1 MADIVKFAG
10 YDIKDKTL
18 REDISE
24 TKTYLGYT
32 DDNVIGLQADF
43 ENNVFTRLGGAV
55 GKNAGS
61 DFNVYNMYG
70 NRKVCAVQDDGTIS
84 KWYGDTGYVEDGSIG
99 QIMVRQP
106 KFYYKVVPLKI
117 VPISPET
124 DENYVGV
131 TTTEIAVDSTTNP
144 VMING
149 SSVTVAAGG
158 VVCYNGVY
166 YEWDG
171 TNSKWIAYTQTDC
184 TGYHMYKANFYLS
197 DKPLQGFKVHPAF
210 IDANGVEKDC
220 YYIGA
225 YEASLYDVSESKY
238 LQYDSWSVTED
249 GGVYTINALNTYLAD
264 AANDKLCS
272 IAGVKPASGEYST
285 QFTRPNVN
293 QMAKNRGTGWG
304 AVNVKIAS
312 AEQLLQIIELGQ
324 FNVQNA
330 IANGVVSYASGSH
343 TESVFTGSTSNL
355 GNGTGAA
362 ASSSRLVS
370 DGTYQTNTNNGYKSI
385 RYRGVENFWGNVWS
399 YISGINIWGNGKM
412 GGGEA
417 YICDDF
423 NFAESKNDG
432 NYKPV
437 GFTAAKKSGY
447 IKYFGYSTT
456 YDWLLFPSYIKG
468 GNATLPIGD
477 YNYVTAKLNA
487 YRIAHLG
494 GAWYSGATAGAFSW
508 NVANA
513 VGDRTR
519 MIGGRLALV

>member
-1 MADIVKFAG
+1 MADAVKIEG
-10 YDIKDKTL
+10 YNVKDAVADADILDL
-18 REDISE
+18 E
-24 TKTYLGYT
+24 TYLGYT

-43 ENNVFTRLGGAV
+43 ENNVFTRLGGAI

-70 NRKVCAVQDDGTIS
+70 NRKVCAVQDDGTVS

-106 KFYYKVVPLKI
+106 KFYYKVVPI
-117 VPISPET
+117 TIAPIEPDDT
-124 DENYVGV
+124 D
-131 TTTEIAVDSTTNP
+131 
-144 VMING
+144 
-149 SSVTVAAGG
+149 
-158 VVCYNGVY
+158 
-166 YEWDG
+166 
-171 TNSKWIAYTQTDC
+171 QTD
-184 TGYHMYKANFYLS
+184 TEGYYLKKVNYYIS
-197 DKPLQGFKVHPAF
+197 DKPLAGFKVHPAF

-304 AVNVKIAS
+304 AVNVKMAS

-330 IANGVVSYASGSH
+330 IANGVVSYASGNH
-343 TESVFTGSTSNL
+343 NESVFTGSTSNL

-370 DGTYQTNTNNGYKSI
+370 DGTYETNTNNGYKSI
-385 RYRGVENFWGNVWS
+385 RYRGVENFWGNIWS
-399 YISGINIWGNGKM
+399 YISGINVWGNGKM
-412 GGGEA
+412 GAGQA
-417 YICDDF
+417 YIADDF
-423 NFAESKNDG
+423 NFAESKNSD

-437 GFTAAKKSGY
+437 GFTLPYRNGSY
-447 IKYFGYSTT
+447 YRYLGYSTT
-456 YDWLLFPSYIKG
+456 HDWVFLPAGTTAGTSSV
-468 GNATLPIGD
+468 PIGD
-477 YNYVTAKLNA
+477 ALYSSSKLNA
-487 YRIAHLG
+487 YRIALLG
-494 GAWYSGATAGAFSW
+494 GYWAFGSNAGAFYWYVDS
-508 NVANA
+508 A
-513 VGDRTR
+513 VGYRHRT
-519 MIGGRLALV
+519 IGGRLALV